1 MKKKKLLSY
10 MLAGFMLAGAVS
22 NAPGNSFSVR
32 AAGTYGYLPRT
43 LSDTELK
50 WSCKV
55 NRNYKDGD
63 YNTYINNP
71 TQVVLLNGYVYIVSG
86 GYLYKIKEGSVSG
99 EVDPESLESVSGVG
113 NGYNVFLSQGK
124 SNGRDVLLVQNC
136 GYSYSSVS
144 AYYADDLKKAWECK
158 DVASTSYGNSPLTF
172 YDGYIYGNNGL
183 DDFALNADTG
193 SMVWKNT
200 DNNPHSDYSAISNTA
215 PAAVGNFVI
224 YGDNGGYLK
233 VYSAGADEDGK
244 VNSQTKESE
253 NRIYSSIKYDNGYL
267 YYLTCTYGKAPELHK
282 TKFDEADGT
291 LGVDSKVNIN
301 AVYTTSSPEIKDGK
315 IYISGQ
321 KDKNDGS
328 IFVYDENS
336 LDLLASADTKGTG
349 KLYDIKAVTDPADK
363 DNTLIYTASYNQP
376 GSVISSSFKDNKLM
390 DAVSYQELTKGL
402 ADQYSDAQVTV
413 GSDGTVYY
421 SNDSGVLTAIAAKTE
436 TKAADYKITTVEP
449 SYTYG
454 SSEGLTIKSD
464 GDFDQFQALYI
475 DKKLVDKSNYTV
487 KKGSTIVTLKDSFLN
502 TLSAGDHIVEFKY
515 KYGTT
520 NPVTTTFHILPKKAA
535 TGTSVK
541 AETIN
546 GASKNAGSKPN
557 GRMKSDIR
565 SPKTGVNLNKN
576 AILMLALMLTL
587 TAASG
592 IFTLHSNA
600 V

>member
-43 LSDTELK
+43 LFDTELK

-136 GYSYSSVS
+136 AYSYSSVS

-172 YDGYIYGNNGL
+172 YDGYIYGNNGS

-200 DNNPHSDYSAISNTA
+200 DKNPHSVSDGSAISNTA

-233 VYSAGADEDGK
+233 VYSAGADENGK

-267 YYLTCTYGKAPELHK
+267 YYLTCPYGKAPELHK

-436 TKAADYKITTVEP
+436 TKAPEENQGEE
-449 SYTYG
+449 SYVNSGEKTQ
-454 SSEGLTIKSD
+454 ET
-464 GDFDQFQALYI
+464 
-475 DKKLVDKSNYTV
+475 
-487 KKGSTIVTLKDSFLN
+487 
-502 TLSAGDHIVEFKY
+502 
-515 KYGTT
+515 
-520 NPVTTTFHILPKKAA
+520 AA
-535 TGTSVK
+535 
-541 AETIN
+541 AIN

-576 AILMLALMLTL
+576 AILMLALMFT
-587 TAASG
+587 
-592 IFTLHSNA
+592 IFA